1 MSIMMGTFIYG
12 GIALVIIYLLIGL
25 IIGIILNISA
35 GEENN
40 FKRLLK
46 FSFSWGWFLIVKRF
60 VIR

>member
-1 MSIMMGTFIYG
+1 MSLTGTLIAG
-12 GIALVIIYLLIGL
+12 GVGLVLIYLLIGL
-25 IIGIILNISA
+25 IIGIILNNSA

-46 FSFSWGWFLIVKRF
+46 FSFTWGWFLIVRRF